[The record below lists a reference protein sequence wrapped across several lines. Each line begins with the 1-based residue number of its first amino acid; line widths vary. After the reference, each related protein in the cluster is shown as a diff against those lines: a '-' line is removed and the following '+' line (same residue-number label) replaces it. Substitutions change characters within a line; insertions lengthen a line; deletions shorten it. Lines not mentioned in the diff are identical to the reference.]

1 VIATAL
7 FAPVPNQ
14 AAQQITKAARARSRP
29 GQRSGRLVLCP
40 VLKGWIGWRHGLAGA
55 VLTMFQ
61 DNFLCGFPF
70 LQWNPERDGYGKQS
84 GFKSSF

>member
-1 VIATAL
+1 
-7 FAPVPNQ
+7 
-14 AAQQITKAARARSRP
+14 
-29 GQRSGRLVLCP
+29 LVLCP